1 MGFDIVYF
9 IHFSDN
15 SFWTYESINKIGK
28 SSQLK
33 PIVLALIVVMAV
45 YSKDIGYVIF
55 ALLIMFFLLSW

>member
-1 MGFDIVYF
+1 MKFDVIYF

-15 SFWTYESINKIGK
+15 SFWTYESINKTGK

-33 PIVLALIVVMAV
+33 PIILALIVVMAV

-55 ALLIMFFLLSW
+55 VLLIIFFLLSW